1 MGAGAG
7 ANAGQGECGTCKP
20 LVATACE
27 ALGGCEA
34 VLSRLPEGAMT
45 TPSRVLSGGTIGKHV
60 RHVVDHY
67 AAALAAL
74 DTGGVI
80 DYDKRE
86 RDVPSEKDRAAA
98 LAVLAATASRLRGLS
113 GEDLDRPV
121 RVRVMIDGTGR
132 EMELS
137 STLGRELAFATHH
150 AVHHQAFVGAIAAEL
165 GVKVEAEFGRAPSTV
180 HHDRG
185 TAHGAG

>member
-7 ANAGQGECGTCKP
+7 EGSRSAEGGT
-20 LVATACE
+20 CE
-27 ALGGCEA
+27 ALVTTACAALGACEG
-34 VLSRLPEGAMT
+34 VLMRLPEGAMT
-45 TPSRVLSGGTIGKHV
+45 AQSRVLGGGTIGKHV

-67 AAALAAL
+67 AAALLAL
-74 DTGGVI
+74 EQGGVI
-80 DYDKRE
+80 DYDKRD
-86 RDVPSEKDRAAA
+86 RDVPSEKDRGAA
-98 LAVLAATASRLRGLS
+98 LESLSVTASRLRGLAR
-113 GEDLDRPV
+113 EDLDRPV

-132 EMELS
+132 EMELN

-165 GVKVEAEFGRAPSTV
+165 GVKVEMEFGRAPSTV

-185 TAHGAG
+185 TGRGAS